1 MTEPRD
7 YNLMKRLPAE
17 VVYKLTQMGY
27 DYAEEPIT
35 IPMVNEEVKGIFYR
49 RSGSLA
55 NNSGT
60 YILFYGKGVSL
71 AAEAKD
77 DNEPKEYFSY
87 YKYSFSEPGYIE
99 VDHESISYQSMT
111 LEKFFAPKER

>member
-1 MTEPRD
+1 MKEPRD
-7 YNLMKRLPAE
+7 FNLMKRIPAD

-27 DYAEEPIT
+27 EYAEDYVL
-35 IPMVNEEVKGIFYR
+35 IPMIDWKVKGIFYR

-60 YILFYGKGVSL
+60 YITWYGTGISL

-77 DNEPKEYFSY
+77 DNTPKEHLSY

-99 VDHESISYQSMT
+99 VDHESLSYESKT
-111 LEKFFAPKER
+111 FEKFFGKEK